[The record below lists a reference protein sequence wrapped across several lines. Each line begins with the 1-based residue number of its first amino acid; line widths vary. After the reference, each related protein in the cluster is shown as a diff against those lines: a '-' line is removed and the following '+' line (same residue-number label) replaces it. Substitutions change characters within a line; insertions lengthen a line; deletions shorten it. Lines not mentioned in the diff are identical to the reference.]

1 MVLCEDK
8 VVELQTSHPRDIHTL
23 KPSPPLQAPHPSYPL
38 HQLEWLW
45 TPTPLTLPGRI
56 LCTVSVTIPC
66 PRPPTIIIRES
77 ELSVTCS
84 ALSPQNVTSPSLFY
98 DQSSTSEQRIQNDKT
113 NRYHDNN
120 YDNNHNT
127 DQKLDDVIKKP
138 WSQYQSLL
146 NLEQILRRLYRTS
159 TPPVDMTRTS
169 SKGTGSREEQST
181 SSVEK
186 ISSGGDESTS
196 GQEQRPSSQEG
207 SERGTK
213 DHEAPGGVQQKWMH
227 ESLKGME
234 DITVEKGET
243 TGKQI

>member
-1 MVLCEDK
+1 M
-8 VVELQTSHPRDIHTL
+8 
-23 KPSPPLQAPHPSYPL
+23 
-38 HQLEWLW
+38 
-45 TPTPLTLPGRI
+45 
-56 LCTVSVTIPC
+56 
-66 PRPPTIIIRES
+66 
-77 ELSVTCS
+77 TCS
-84 ALSPQNVTSPSLFY
+84 ALSPQNVTSPSLLY
-98 DQSSTSEQRIQNDKT
+98 EQSSTSKQHIQNDKT
-113 NRYHDNN
+113 NRYHDNDD
-120 YDNNHNT
+120 DNNHNT

-169 SKGTGSREEQST
+169 SQGTVFVEEQST

-196 GQEQRPSSQEG
+196 SEEQKPSFQEG
-207 SERGTK
+207 SEGGTK
-213 DHEAPGGVQQKWMH
+213 DPEAPGGEQQKWMY

-243 TGKQI
+243 TGKQIYRQCKQIYTYVNKFSGNECKFTSSVFFTSKAFDVKFLYLRSNLKRLNN